1 MIPNLVEI
9 WPALALFEFLHCNS
23 RMWGWDFV
31 VYCNLLQFCVWCS
44 DEECVHWIWFDW
56 MSYLPDSQKRW
67 CFTTK
72 PADHSASTRHRKNL
86 SSPEYCTQLRVWFCG
101 DCLNCTLQQNKLWEC
116 LKCKVWQEIFEQM
129 CKCVIISFVQMRQ
142 RPLPMKLVTVGK
154 DRGVSLQSVSVEYI
168 KKIQRYCTFEEIQL
182 RPNPK
187 KSRCAAASTLSCS
200 SFPSF

>member
-1 MIPNLVEI
+1 MRL
-9 WPALALFEFLHCNS
+9 C
-23 RMWGWDFV
+23 R
-31 VYCNLLQFCVWCS
+31 LLQFASIVCVVFWRRMYVV
-44 DEECVHWIWFDW
+44 DLIWFDW
-56 MSYLPDSQKRW
+56 TLYLPDSKKRW

-72 PADHSASTRHRKNL
+72 SADHSASTRHRKNL
-86 SSPEYCTQLRVWFCG
+86 PSPEYCTQLRVWFCG
-101 DCLNCTLQQNKLWEC
+101 DCLNCTLQRNKLEC
-116 LKCKVWQEIFEQM
+116 LKCKVWQEIIEQM
-129 CKCVIISFVQMRQ
+129 CKCVIISFVQMWQ